1 MLKDLDIKPVLT
13 PVKNPQA
20 NYLVDRLQQIIMN
33 MLVTKDI
40 DNKVFDSIDS
50 WGENLASMEWAMRD
64 SYYPTIKATL
74 DQPVFGRD
82 MLFNLASVK
91 DWQVV
96 TAVKQHQPDIDNVR
110 GNARQVMHNHA
121 IGYQVGVEMTGIYR
135 KLDYKKQGPYRIT

>member
-1 MLKDLDIKPVLT
+1 MG
-13 PVKNPQA
+13 Q
-20 NYLVDRLQQIIMN
+20 
-33 MLVTKDI
+33 
-40 DNKVFDSIDS
+40 
-50 WGENLASMEWAMRD
+50 NLASMEWAMRD
-64 SYYPTIKATL
+64 SYYPTIKATP

-96 TAVKQHQPDIDNVR
+96 TAVKQHQSDIDNVR

-135 KLDYKKQGPYRIT
+135 KLDYKKQGPYKITEVFTKGTFRVQRGQVNENINIRRLKSKFDE